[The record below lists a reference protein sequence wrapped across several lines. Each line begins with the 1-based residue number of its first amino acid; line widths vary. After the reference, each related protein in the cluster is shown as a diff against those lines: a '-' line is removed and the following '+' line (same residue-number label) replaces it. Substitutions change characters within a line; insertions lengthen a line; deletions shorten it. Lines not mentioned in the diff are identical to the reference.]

1 MDTNI
6 TTTFLFVVAM
16 LTPQIFKKELLI
28 ELQTSS
34 DGNVT
39 LEKEVA
45 ANICGA
51 MAFGCLVSAAI
62 AVFLVTKTKKY
73 SRSEAE
79 KGATKVSHTVR
90 NPISVTEGLSTT
102 GGGIKSIAN
111 LFKSLNVKLLR
122 SREYVCGN
130 MRRFLRR
137 NVIKSIHFH
146 IKVFEKVTEFKMG
159 FLLSSSEL
167 ISIDLLNC
175 LQN

>member
-16 LTPQIFKKELLI
+16 LTPQNFKKELLI

-62 AVFLVTKTKKY
+62 TVFLVTKTKKY

-79 KGATKVSHTVR
+79 KGATKDYR
-90 NPISVTEGLSTT
+90 RWYQKYCKSVQKPECEAIG
-102 GGGIKSIAN
+102 K
-111 LFKSLNVKLLR
+111 
-122 SREYVCGN
+122 
-130 MRRFLRR
+130 
-137 NVIKSIHFH
+137 
-146 IKVFEKVTEFKMG
+146 
-159 FLLSSSEL
+159 
-167 ISIDLLNC
+167 IDEWMIPPPATPARY
-175 LQN
+175 QKWTIVGV